1 MNSSFFQLH
10 PLSISYKYDIPT
22 DAIDCSKSALDI
34 LHAIY
39 QKAEYCLE
47 DCKFLFSSFFF
58 FLIGTDICGYIDYH
72 LSLNGFSIPFIR
84 FDNTSDEFVFV
95 MKTKSFVKDDCSFGI
110 FFFFFF
116 RKVLIE
122 YIESDFLYQKIF
134 LMFEME
140 RMISSRLM
148 SMSQN

>member
-1 MNSSFFQLH
+1 MNSSVFQLH

-47 DCKFLFSSFFF
+47 DCKFLFLFFFF
-58 FLIGTDICGYIDYH
+58 FLIGIDVCGCGYIDYH
-72 LSLNGFSIPFIR
+72 LSLNGFSIPFFR

-110 FFFFFF
+110 FFFFG
-116 RKVLIE
+116 RV
-122 YIESDFLYQKIF
+122 
-134 LMFEME
+134 
-140 RMISSRLM
+140 
-148 SMSQN
+148 N